1 LAHHVPQ
8 LTAMLDVPVARVA
21 DDQGLARGRGQ
32 IFDPL
37 RLWSPTHFLKV
48 LQGMDVV
55 DFDVS
60 HVSRRALAC
69 VRQKSPLQFRSAIPD
84 MGWFLFDL
92 EFQIPFERDAAH
104 VPTNGVLPGRGT
116 FTCSPL

>member
-1 LAHHVPQ
+1 
-8 LTAMLDVPVARVA
+8 MLDVPVARVA